1 LTHVARTPSLNDFS
15 NAKKEISMIRFATR
29 EQLEQHREEL
39 VRKHDPTKIRITVC
53 GGTGCNA
60 QGSIELVDALHAAVQ
75 KHKLSDVAE
84 VKVTGCHGFCE
95 KGPIVVVRPENI
107 LYVHVRAEDADELV
121 ETTIKKHAIV
131 ERLLHTDPTS
141 GKKIVFEQELP
152 FYAKQTRVILAN
164 NGHLDPTSIDDYII
178 HGGYAALGK
187 VLHSM
192 TPMEVVDEIK
202 KSSLRG
208 RGGAG
213 FPTGTKWEICAK
225 QPGPDKYVICNADE
239 GDPGA
244 YMNRSEIE
252 GNPHLILEGMMIGAY
267 AIGARKAYIYCRAEY
282 PLAIE
287 QLDKAIESARACGFL
302 GNNIMDSGFSLDV
315 VIKKGAGAFVCG
327 EETALIHSIEGRR
340 GMPRPRPP
348 YPAQAGLFGKPTN
361 INNVETWA
369 NIPMIINKGAAWFS
383 GIGSEKSKGTKVFS
397 LVGCVNSTGLV
408 EVPFG
413 TSLRTIIEDI
423 GGGIPAGRKFKA
435 AQIGGPS
442 GGCVPASQFDIPV
455 DYESLKSIGAIVGS
469 GGLVVLDDS
478 TCMVDLAKYFME
490 FIGNESCGKCIPCRE
505 GTKRMLEILQAICRP
520 RRKENNHDALDRMQG
535 ILSLQKLAE
544 TIKSTSLC
552 GLGQTAPNPVLST
565 LRWFRDEYE
574 AHVFERRCPAGA
586 CKELV
591 GAPCQNG
598 CPVGTEVWRYVAHI
612 SRGEYEDAYRTIR
625 TANPF
630 PSACARVCHHP
641 CESLCR
647 AGVTGGEPIAIRTL
661 KRFVVENV
669 DPSVAAPV
677 LPVALHDAARI
688 AVVGA
693 GPAGLSAAHYLS
705 LLGHR
710 VTLFEREAIPGGML
724 VCAIPSY
731 RLPREVLRKEID
743 SLLNR
748 NIEVKYGSELGRDFT
763 VDGLLSDGFKAVYL
777 ATGSH
782 KSKLLEVPG
791 ENVKGV
797 IPGVQFLKA
806 HNLHAKELA
815 TGRVGIV
822 GGGNSAMDAARVA
835 LRQEGV
841 TSVTVFYRRTRAE
854 MPAYAEEISAGLAEG
869 ITIEELVA
877 PVEVLAKG
885 GKLRGMRLIR
895 NRLGERDKSG
905 RQRPEPVKG
914 SEFEVELDTLVAAI
928 SEEPENAGLDGL
940 KLTKWNSISVNTE
953 SYATS
958 RPGVFAGGD
967 LVTGPSTVIG
977 AVAAGKQAAMMMD
990 RYVKGK
996 LMKMLPQTILPTFYV
1011 EPVNLIDEDA
1021 TPTARIHAPE
1031 LPAEERR
1038 KSYAEVEMCVKA
1050 EDARS
1055 EACRCLR
1062 CDLEFTRPV

>member
-1 LTHVARTPSLNDFS
+1 
-15 NAKKEISMIRFATR
+15 MIRFATR

-905 RQRPEPVKG
+905 RQRPEPVNG

>member
-1 LTHVARTPSLNDFS
+1 
-15 NAKKEISMIRFATR
+15 MIRFATR

-39 VRKHDPTKIRITVC
+39 VRKHDPKKIRITVC

-669 DPSVAAPV
+669 NPSVAAPV

-710 VTLFEREAIPGGML
+710 VTLFEREAI
-724 VCAIPSY
+724 
-731 RLPREVLRKEID
+731 
-743 SLLNR
+743 
-748 NIEVKYGSELGRDFT
+748 
-763 VDGLLSDGFKAVYL
+763 
-777 ATGSH
+777 
-782 KSKLLEVPG
+782 
-791 ENVKGV
+791 
-797 IPGVQFLKA
+797 
-806 HNLHAKELA
+806 
-815 TGRVGIV
+815 
-822 GGGNSAMDAARVA
+822 
-835 LRQEGV
+835 
-841 TSVTVFYRRTRAE
+841 
-854 MPAYAEEISAGLAEG
+854 
-869 ITIEELVA
+869 
-877 PVEVLAKG
+877 
-885 GKLRGMRLIR
+885 
-895 NRLGERDKSG
+895 
-905 RQRPEPVKG
+905 
-914 SEFEVELDTLVAAI
+914 
-928 SEEPENAGLDGL
+928 
-940 KLTKWNSISVNTE
+940 
-953 SYATS
+953 
-958 RPGVFAGGD
+958 
-967 LVTGPSTVIG
+967 
-977 AVAAGKQAAMMMD
+977 
-990 RYVKGK
+990 
-996 LMKMLPQTILPTFYV
+996 
-1011 EPVNLIDEDA
+1011 
-1021 TPTARIHAPE
+1021 
-1031 LPAEERR
+1031 
-1038 KSYAEVEMCVKA
+1038 
-1050 EDARS
+1050 
-1055 EACRCLR
+1055 
-1062 CDLEFTRPV
+1062 

>member
-905 RQRPEPVKG
+905 RQRPEPVNG

>member
-1 LTHVARTPSLNDFS
+1 
-15 NAKKEISMIRFATR
+15 MIRFANQG
-29 EQLEQHREEL
+29 QLEQYRAEL
-39 VRKHDPTKIRITVC
+39 VRKHDPKKIRITVC

-60 QGSIELVDALHAAVQ
+60 QGSIDLVAALHSAVE
-75 KHKLSDVAE
+75 KHKLGSVCE

-107 LYVHVRAEDADELV
+107 LYVRVKAEDADELV
-121 ETTIKKHAIV
+121 EQTIKNRKV
-131 ERLLHTDPTS
+131 VDRLLHTDPAS
-141 GKKIVFEQELP
+141 GRKIVHEQELP
-152 FYAKQTRVILAN
+152 FYAKQTRVILAD
-164 NGHLDPTSIDDYII
+164 NGHLDPTSIDDYIL

-187 VLHSM
+187 ALNSM
-192 TPMEVVDEIK
+192 TPGEVVGEIK
-202 KSSLRG
+202 QSGLRG

-287 QLDKAIESARACGFL
+287 QLNKAIESAKAGGLL
-302 GNNIMDSGFSLDV
+302 GHNILDSGFELDV
-315 VIKKGAGAFVCG
+315 TVKKGAGAFVCG
-327 EETALIHSIEGRR
+327 EETALIHSIEGKR

-369 NIPMIINKGAAWFS
+369 NVPLIINRGAAWFS
-383 GIGSEKSKGTKVFS
+383 GIGSEKAKGTKVFS

-413 TSLRTIIEDI
+413 TSLRTIVEDI
-423 GGGIPAGRKFKA
+423 GGGVPAGRKFKA

-442 GGCVPASQFDIPV
+442 GGCVPASQFDVPV
-455 DYESLKSIGAIVGS
+455 DYESLKAIGAIVGS

-505 GTKRMLEILQAICRP
+505 GTKRLLEILQAICRP
-520 RRKENNHDALDRMQG
+520 RRKEDEDDALIRMQG

-544 TIKSTSLC
+544 TIKATSLC

-565 LRWFRDEYE
+565 LRWFPEEYE
-574 AHVFERRCPAGA
+574 AHVFDRRCPAGA

-612 SRGEYEDAYRTIR
+612 GRGEYADAYRVIR

-641 CESLCR
+641 CERSCR
-647 AGVTGGEPIAIRTL
+647 AGLTGGEPIAIRTL
-661 KRFVVENV
+661 KRFVVEHV

-677 LPVALHDAARI
+677 VPEAQPGAARV

-693 GPAGLSAAHYLS
+693 GPAGLSTAHYLS

-710 VTLFEREAIPGGML
+710 VTIFEREAKAGGML

-731 RLPREVLRKEID
+731 RLPREILKKEID

-748 NIEVKYGSELGRDFT
+748 NIDVKYGRELGRDIT
-763 VDGLLSDGFKAVYL
+763 VDGLMAEGFKAVYL

-791 ENVKGV
+791 EDAKGV

-806 HNLHAKELA
+806 YNLHNQELA
-815 TGRVGIV
+815 KGHVGIV

-835 LRQEGV
+835 FRQKGV
-841 TSVTVFYRRTRAE
+841 KSVTMFYRRTRAE
-854 MPAYAEEISAGLAEG
+854 MPAYAEEIEAGLAEG
-869 ITIEELVA
+869 VKIVELAA
-877 PVEVLAKG
+877 PVEVLSKDG
-885 GKLRGMRLIR
+885 RLCGLRLIR

-905 RQRPEPVKG
+905 RQRPEPVPG
-914 SEFEVELDTLVAAI
+914 SEFNVELDTLIAAI
-928 SEEPENAGLDGL
+928 SEEPETAGLGNV
-940 KLTKWNSISVNTE
+940 KLTRWNSISVNSE
-953 SYATS
+953 SCETS
-958 RPGVFAGGD
+958 RAGVFAGGD
-967 LVTGPSTVIG
+967 AVTGPSTVIG
-977 AVAAGKQAAMMMD
+977 AVAAGKQAALMID
-990 RYVKGK
+990 RFLKGK
-996 LMKMLPQTILPTFYV
+996 LMKVLTRVILPTVYL
-1011 EPVNLIDEDA
+1011 EPAEGLVDEDA
-1021 TPTARIHAPE
+1021 APTARVHPPE
-1031 LPAEERR
+1031 LPAGKRR
-1038 KSYAEVEMCVKA
+1038 TSFEEVEQCISPEA
-1050 EDARS
+1050 ARQ

-1062 CDLEFTRPV
+1062 CDLEFTQPE

>member
-1 LTHVARTPSLNDFS
+1 
-15 NAKKEISMIRFATR
+15 MIRFATR

>member
-1 LTHVARTPSLNDFS
+1 
-15 NAKKEISMIRFATR
+15 
-29 EQLEQHREEL
+29 
-39 VRKHDPTKIRITVC
+39 
-53 GGTGCNA
+53 
-60 QGSIELVDALHAAVQ
+60 
-75 KHKLSDVAE
+75 
-84 VKVTGCHGFCE
+84 
-95 KGPIVVVRPENI
+95 
-107 LYVHVRAEDADELV
+107 
-121 ETTIKKHAIV
+121 
-131 ERLLHTDPTS
+131 
-141 GKKIVFEQELP
+141 
-152 FYAKQTRVILAN
+152 
-164 NGHLDPTSIDDYII
+164 
-178 HGGYAALGK
+178 
-187 VLHSM
+187 
-192 TPMEVVDEIK
+192 MEVVDEIK